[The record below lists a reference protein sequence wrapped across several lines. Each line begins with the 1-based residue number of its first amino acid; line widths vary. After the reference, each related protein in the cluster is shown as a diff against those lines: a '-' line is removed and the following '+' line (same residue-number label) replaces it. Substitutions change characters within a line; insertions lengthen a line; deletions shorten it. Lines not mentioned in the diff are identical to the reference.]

1 MGKKYLQIGTAFLC
15 GLVICSL
22 LIQKAGSGGF
32 AQASTDAQT
41 QSTAPVEQIVH
52 TDTIWFFD
60 AATGVGKIDLET
72 YLIGVLLAEMPTSF
86 EMEALQ
92 AQAVAARTYALKQ
105 QKENRHISGAVC
117 TDAGC
122 CQAYVAVEDYLNDL
136 GYPEDVDKAREA
148 IQSTKGLVLTYNDA
162 LIEATYFHG
171 SGGRT
176 EPAVAVWGVD
186 YPYLQAT
193 DSPGEEVMEHY
204 EGEVFYTQAELE
216 ALLSRKL
223 TGTPDSWVGLASYT
237 AGGGVDSISICDVIY
252 GGTELRSLLKLN
264 STKFTIS
271 SEPDGLR
278 ITTLGK
284 GHRVGMSQCG
294 AQAMALQGS
303 TYQEILYHYYSG
315 TRIDKIDEVG

>member
-41 QSTAPVEQIVH
+41 QSTAPVEQILH
-52 TDTIWFFD
+52 TDTIWILD
-60 AATGVGKIDLET
+60 ANTGLGRIDLET

-86 EMEALQ
+86 EEEALQ
-92 AQAVAARTYALKQ
+92 AQAVVARTYALKQ
-105 QKENRHISGAVC
+105 QMEKRHISGAVC

-122 CQAYVAVEDYLNDL
+122 CQAYVAVEEYLNGL
-136 GYPEDVDKAREA
+136 GYPEDVDKAKEA
-148 IQSTKGLVLTYNDA
+148 VQSTKGLVLTYKDA

-176 EPAVAVWGVD
+176 ESAVAVWGVD

-193 DSPGEEVMEHY
+193 DSPGEEEMEHY
-204 EGEVFYTQAELE
+204 EGEFFYTKGELE
-216 ALLSRKL
+216 TLLSRKL
-223 TGTPDSWVGLASYT
+223 TGAPDSWVGLTSYT
-237 AGGGVDSISICDVIY
+237 AGGGVDNISICNVTY
-252 GGTELRSLLKLN
+252 AGTELRSLLKLN
-264 STKFTIS
+264 STKFTIT

-278 ITTLGK
+278 ITTFGK

-303 TYQEILYHYYSG
+303 TYEEILFHYYSG